1 MIVCA
6 EMVQP
11 LPLGLVI
18 NEWQVELHIV
28 CELCQCQEE
37 GKKKNVGL
45 HVPLFYI
52 QGVMPF
58 KLIWDL
64 GFIQAVINLLENPEE

>member
-18 NEWQVELHIV
+18 NEWQVELHRV
-28 CELCQCQEE
+28 CGLCQCQEE
-37 GKKKNVGL
+37 GEKNVL
-45 HVPLFYI
+45 WVFMSYC
-52 QGVMPF
+52 F
-58 KLIWDL
+58 TYKL
-64 GFIQAVINLLENPEE
+64 

>member
-1 MIVCA
+1 MVVCA

-18 NEWQVELHIV
+18 SEWQVELHIV
-28 CELCQCQEE
+28 YELCQCQEE
-37 GKKKNVGL
+37 GKKKNMGL
-45 HVPLFYI
+45 SVPSFYI

-58 KLIWDL
+58 KLIWGL

>member
-6 EMVQP
+6 AMVQP

-28 CELCQCQEE
+28 CELCQYQEE
-37 GKKKNVGL
+37 GKKKRGFACPIVL
-45 HVPLFYI
+45 HTRCNAI
-52 QGVMPF
+52 
-58 KLIWDL
+58 
-64 GFIQAVINLLENPEE
+64 